1 MRFEKNK
8 KKKKINVKVIAT
20 SIIAITLIGIV
31 GISVGKNINKTSDM
45 PLALV
50 EPINFLQEN
59 LNKGFIFL
67 KENLED
73 IINFKKNAEKI
84 DSIEKENAKLK
95 DELIKLK
102 SQLSKVDSL
111 KSLEKSL
118 NYVKEDYIKKSISAS
133 IVSKNDGNWY
143 TSFTIGAGE
152 DDGVKKDS
160 IVINGDGLV
169 GVVYEVSKNYSKAI
183 SILDTK
189 SSVSFKLPNNQSFKG
204 IITQN
209 ANIDDMEIYKNE
221 GYLYGYM
228 FDTSYEVLPG
238 DVVVTSGLGIYPE
251 DILIGEID
259 RVIDDKNQSMKYVII
274 KPYVN
279 FKDIEEVIILN
290 PRDIE

>member
-1 MRFEKNK
+1 M
-8 KKKKINVKVIAT
+8 
-20 SIIAITLIGIV
+20 
-31 GISVGKNINKTSDM
+31 GISVGKNIDKVSNM
-45 PLALV
+45 PSSLA

-59 LNKGFIFL
+59 LNKGFVFL
-67 KENLED
+67 KDNLED

-84 DSIEKENAKLK
+84 DLVEEENTKLK
-95 DELIKLK
+95 EEIIKLK

-111 KSLEKSL
+111 KNLEKSL
-118 NYVKEDYIKKSISAS
+118 NYVKEDYMKESISAS

-189 SSVSFKLPNNQSFKG
+189 SSVSFKLPNNQTFKG

-209 ANIDDMEIYKNE
+209 ANIDNMEIYKNE

-259 RVIDDKNQSMKYVII
+259 KVIDDKNQSMKYVVI

-290 PRDIE
+290 PRDIK

>member
-8 KKKKINVKVIAT
+8 KKRKINIKVIAT
-20 SIIAITLIGIV
+20 SLIAITLIGIV
-31 GISVGKNINKTSDM
+31 GISVGKNIDKVSNM
-45 PLALV
+45 PSSLA

-59 LNKGFIFL
+59 LNKGFVFL
-67 KENLED
+67 KDNLED

-84 DSIEKENAKLK
+84 DLVEEENTKLK
-95 DELIKLK
+95 EEIIKLK

-111 KSLEKSL
+111 KNLEKSL
-118 NYVKEDYIKKSISAS
+118 NYVKEDYMKESISAS

-189 SSVSFKLPNNQSFKG
+189 SSVSFKLPNNQTFKG

-209 ANIDDMEIYKNE
+209 ANIDNMEIYKNE

-259 RVIDDKNQSMKYVII
+259 KVIDDKNQSMKYVVI

-290 PRDIE
+290 PRDIK

>member
-8 KKKKINVKVIAT
+8 KKRKINIKVIAT
-20 SIIAITLIGIV
+20 SLIAITLIGIV
-31 GISVGKNINKTSDM
+31 GISVGKNIDKVSNM
-45 PLALV
+45 PSSLA

-59 LNKGFIFL
+59 LNKGFVFL
-67 KENLED
+67 KDNLED
-73 IINFKKNAEKI
+73 IINFRKNAEKI
-84 DSIEKENAKLK
+84 DLVEEENTKLK
-95 DELIKLK
+95 EEIIKLK

-111 KSLEKSL
+111 KNLEKSL
-118 NYVKEDYIKKSISAS
+118 NYVKEDYMKESISAS

-189 SSVSFKLPNNQSFKG
+189 SSVSFKLPNNQTFKG

-209 ANIDDMEIYKNE
+209 ANIDNMEIYKNE

-259 RVIDDKNQSMKYVII
+259 KVIDDKNQSMKYVVI

-290 PRDIE
+290 PRDIK

>member
-8 KKKKINVKVIAT
+8 KKRKINIKVIAT
-20 SIIAITLIGIV
+20 SLIAITLIGIV
-31 GISVGKNINKTSDM
+31 GISVGKNIDKVSNMLSS
-45 PLALV
+45 LA

-59 LNKGFIFL
+59 LNKGFVFL
-67 KENLED
+67 KDNLED

-84 DSIEKENAKLK
+84 DLVEEENTKLK
-95 DELIKLK
+95 EEIIKLK

-111 KSLEKSL
+111 KNLEKSL
-118 NYVKEDYIKKSISAS
+118 NYVKEDYMKESISAS

-189 SSVSFKLPNNQSFKG
+189 SSVSFKLPNNQTFKG

-209 ANIDDMEIYKNE
+209 ANIDNMEIYKNE

-259 RVIDDKNQSMKYVII
+259 KVIDDKNQSMKYVVI

-290 PRDIE
+290 PRDIK